1 MNLPP
6 EYEYCSDL
14 MGENETM
21 NKKKSKDDGFKG
33 KFKVIPLMIAL
44 LIFIVIA
51 ATAVGAVY
59 VPLAATAKII
69 LKNLGIFNGGSFT
82 ESQESIIFFVRF
94 PRVIVA
100 VLVGAAL
107 AASGTVLQGMF
118 RNPMADPG
126 IIGISSG
133 ASLGAVI
140 AIALGLTAKSMYF
153 MPLFATAG
161 AFTAAWIIFML
172 ASRGGK
178 IPVLTL
184 ILAGIA
190 VSTFIGAITSLILT
204 RISEYRVREFLFWS
218 VGSLD
223 ARRWEH
229 VNLVILPIIVCIAIL
244 ITFSR
249 ELNILLLGEEEA
261 QSVGLNPSTARKRL
275 LFFVSIT
282 TAMAVCVSGSI
293 SFVGLIVPHIM
304 RLIVG
309 PDNRLLLPASALA
322 GAIFLVGCDLVARV
336 VIMPSE
342 IGVGIVTSLVGAPY
356 FLYLLNRSRKEGVA
370 L

>member
-1 MNLPP
+1 
-6 EYEYCSDL
+6 
-14 MGENETM
+14 MGAEK
-21 NKKKSKDDGFKG
+21 NKNKG
-33 KFKVIPLMIAL
+33 YKAKFKAIPVMLALLAFLMI
-44 LIFIVIA
+44 I

-59 VPLAATAKII
+59 VPLGDTAKII
-69 LKNLGIFNGGSFT
+69 LKNLGILNGGTFT

-107 AASGTVLQGMF
+107 AASGTVMQGMF

-126 IIGISSG
+126 IIGVSSG
-133 ASLGAVI
+133 ASFGAVA
-140 AIALGLTAKSMYF
+140 AIALGLTARSIYF
-153 MPLFATAG
+153 TPLFATAG
-161 AFTAAWIIFML
+161 AFAAAWAIFML

-184 ILAGIA
+184 ILSGIA
-190 VSTFIGAITSLILT
+190 VSTFIGAVTSLILT
-204 RISEYRVREFLFWS
+204 RINEYQVREYLFWS
-218 VGSLD
+218 VGSLN

-229 VNLVILPIIVCIAIL
+229 VSLVALPIAVCIAVL
-244 ITFSR
+244 IVFAR
-249 ELNILLLGEEEA
+249 DLNVLLLGEEEA
-261 QSVGLNPSTARKRL
+261 QSVGLNPSKARKRL
-275 LFFVSIT
+275 LFFVSVT

-304 RLIVG
+304 RLLVG

-322 GAIFLVGCDLVARV
+322 GAIFLVGCDLAARV
-336 VIMPSE
+336 VIMPAE
-342 IGVGIVTSLVGAPY
+342 IGVGIITSLAGAPY
-356 FLYLLNRSRKEGVA
+356 FLYLLNRARKEGVA